1 MVDLE
6 LLFSLISQQGTL
18 EQVSTF
24 LKERSL
30 PSSGNSWQAM
40 ITSRLRPPSADGRLT
55 EDDLIDLLR
64 QTEEHGGQHVF
75 LYRLVSGRN
84 QAKLFDGSL
93 PQLLAS
99 ANFPALGTTSLVDM
113 PNNPTIVEVR
123 EEVGT
128 VRAVCFKIVEKRT
141 TLEKVSD
148 VSGNGQ
154 VVVTYNQIPYRAVNM
169 MRIREDGL
177 AEIRIQS
184 SSEAVSYAGNAE
196 AVFNFMKP
204 IVDRLNWKDENLDR
218 FKANL
223 LDVNKRSQLQT
234 IFGLRHT
241 QHSNAVGTRL
251 SAAAGGI
258 GSSMYDDAE
267 GVASLDRFLQ
277 KKGHAHCERVTI
289 TVKRHGPMERSVG
302 LLVTGEANE
311 LAITSKVS
319 RSEYEYIIA
328 KVLEHNT

>member
-1 MVDLE
+1 MDLE

-24 LKERSL
+24 LKEKKL
-30 PSSGNSWQAM
+30 PSSGNSWKTM
-40 ITSRLRPPSADGRLT
+40 IDSRLRPASNDGRLT
-55 EDDLIDLLR
+55 EADLVNLLR

-75 LYRLVSGRN
+75 LYALVAGRSI
-84 QAKLFDGSL
+84 AKLFDGSL
-93 PQLLAS
+93 PKLLAG
-99 ANFPALGTTSLVDM
+99 AGFPKLGTTSLVDM
-113 PNNPTIVEVR
+113 PNKPTIVEVR
-123 EEVGT
+123 EEFGT
-128 VRAVCFKIVEKRT
+128 SRAVCFKIVEKRT

-148 VSGNGQ
+148 VTGHGQ
-154 VVVTYNQIPYRAVNM
+154 LIVTYNQIPYRAVNM
-169 MRIREDGL
+169 MRIQENGL

-184 SSEAVSYAGNAE
+184 FADAVSYGGNAE
-196 AVFNFMKP
+196 AVFNLLKP
-204 IVDRLNWKDENLDR
+204 VVDRLDWKDENLDR

-223 LDVNKRSQLQT
+223 LDGQKRTTLQT

-289 TVKRHGPMERSVG
+289 TMKRHGPMERSVG

-319 RSEYEYIIA
+319 KVEYDYIVG